1 MMSERI
7 DYQIEKYQFAAIDES
22 PRLTQ
27 QWAEV
32 TEECRQ
38 IKAGSEERL
47 HIALLNVDYVTS
59 FEIPFRLQLIRAPQ
73 LIDQLRKTLPLGR
86 KPVTISESRY
96 GCVYSIRADLNN
108 VPDAF
113 RYRFTHRIRRVT
125 ADGVTTAAYQEI
137 AKQIKA
143 PRERLRLALE
153 AGLSVTALDGL
164 FWFGMQ
170 RIAADI
176 STLRK
181 SGMRISTAEAEAF
194 DNLTGTTRR
203 VPVYR
208 LGLPLENNKT
218 A

>member
-1 MMSERI
+1 MSERI

-47 HIALLNVDYVTS
+47 HLALLNVDYVTS

-86 KPVTISESRY
+86 KPVNISENRY

-125 ADGVTTAAYQEI
+125 ADGVTTTAYQDI
-137 AKQIKA
+137 AKQVKA

-153 AGLSVTALDGL
+153 AGLSVSALDGL

-170 RIAADI
+170 RIAADV

-181 SGMRISTAEAEAF
+181 SGMRIATAGAEAF
-194 DNLTGTTRR
+194 DNLTGTTRQI
-203 VPVYR
+203 PVYR
-208 LGLPLENNKT
+208 LGHPLENKKP

>member
-1 MMSERI
+1 MSERI

-47 HIALLNVDYVTS
+47 HLALLNVDYVTS

-86 KPVTISESRY
+86 KPVNISENRY

-125 ADGVTTAAYQEI
+125 ADGVTTTAYQEI
-137 AKQIKA
+137 AKQVKA

-153 AGLSVTALDGL
+153 AGLSVSALDGL

-170 RIAADI
+170 RIAADV

-194 DNLTGTTRR
+194 DNLTGTTRQI
-203 VPVYR
+203 PVYR
-208 LGLPLENNKT
+208 LAYLLENKKP